1 MRILAKR
8 PLNSNAVRALEEMK
22 MEIANEMGLSNN
34 LSNLDP
40 IENIFTAGT
49 VGGMMTKK
57 LVEMGQ
63 KQLIDK

>member
-1 MRILAKR
+1 MEKT
-8 PLNSNAVRALEEMK
+8 PLNSNAVKALEEMK

-34 LSNLDP
+34 LSNLNQV
-40 IENIFTAGT
+40 ENIFTAGP
-49 VGGMMTKK
+49 VGGMMTRK

>member
-1 MRILAKR
+1 VRILAKR

>member
-1 MRILAKR
+1 MAKR
-8 PLNSNAVRALEEMK
+8 PLNSNAVKALEEMK

>member
-1 MRILAKR
+1 MLAKR

>member
-1 MRILAKR
+1 MSILAKR
-8 PLNSNAVRALEEMK
+8 PLNSNAVKALEEMK

>member
-1 MRILAKR
+1 
-8 PLNSNAVRALEEMK
+8 MK

>member
-1 MRILAKR
+1 MLAKR
-8 PLNSNAVRALEEMK
+8 PLNSNAVKALEEMK